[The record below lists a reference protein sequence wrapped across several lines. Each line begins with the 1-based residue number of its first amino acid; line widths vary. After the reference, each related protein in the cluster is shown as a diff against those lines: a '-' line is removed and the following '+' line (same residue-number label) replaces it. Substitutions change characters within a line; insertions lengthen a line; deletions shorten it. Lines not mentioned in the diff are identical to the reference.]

1 MAFAGY
7 VRVGFISKPHG
18 VKGHL
23 RCELES
29 AFEADV
35 KRVGVTFIAQKGGL
49 VPFFVEELTSSGMI
63 RFEDIDTKE
72 AAKDLANQPVYMR
85 ETDVRS
91 LNDILDAG
99 DDLPL
104 ASFTGFVLVD
114 IEGQDIG
121 VIKEVVQYPEQLMAV
136 VDVNGQDVLVPLN
149 ETFIQG
155 VDPEQSAI
163 WVDLPDGLLDIN

>member
-1 MAFAGY
+1 M
-7 VRVGFISKPHG
+7 
-18 VKGHL
+18 
-23 RCELES
+23 
-29 AFEADV
+29 
-35 KRVGVTFIAQKGGL
+35 
-49 VPFFVEELTSSGMI
+49 
-63 RFEDIDTKE
+63 
-72 AAKDLANQPVYMR
+72 
-85 ETDVRS
+85 
-91 LNDILDAG
+91 DAG

-136 VDVNGQDVLVPLN
+136 VDVDSQDVLVPLN

-163 WVDLPDGLLDIN
+163 WVDLPEGLLDIN